1 MRQNDAYLFSLDDKP
16 QDLYCIDARFYG
28 NISRFLNHMCEPNLF
43 ACRVF
48 TTHQDLRFPHIAF
61 FASENIVAGE
71 ELGSQLVFLNVV
83 SKAVTVV
90 QSLERF
96 SSGPG
101 KDCFLAPYLVSHKHI
116 AKDRQTEACSQFDPA
131 RTEQRLSFD
140 RRAQGPGPGAV
151 RVATLGSWRMLT
163 LGAEYED
170 TWALTPA
177 KSGRPPGQAAKGE
190 PGPEEGEDSGA
201 EEPGEP
207 SWKAADANTVR
218 GYDTVLEM
226 DGLSSAGRRDGVRQL
241 VRKHGILNSTPW
253 ARGMARFAE
262 DLPTRYGGGAG
273 GGGRGGPGAGRGGAR
288 GGGGGGAPG
297 GQRVYKQSMA
307 QRARTMA
314 IYNPNPVKQNCF
326 TVNRSL
332 FIFREDNLIRKYA
345 KRITE
350 WPYPSRAG
358 AHSSDKTPMSERLD
372 DTEPYFIGI
381 FCFEAAIK
389 IIALGFAF
397 HKGSYLRNGWNVM
410 DFVVVLTGLAS
421 GFCGFMSCLSTTL
434 VQTEISQ
441 QLLDRLPW
449 KLIYQEDAATAEALA
464 TSSSSP
470 PPLHLVFSPSRLSG
484 EALCLFTLPSPHIP
498 GNNVD
503 IRMTCFQ
510 DLDCSSILAEIL
522 AKVGSDFDLRTL
534 RAVRVL
540 RPLKLVSGI
549 PSLQVVLK
557 SIMKAMVPLL
567 QIGLLLFFA
576 IVMFAIIGVEF
587 YMGKFH
593 TTCFRKDTGER
604 AADWPCGLEPPAR
617 MCPNGTECREYWTGP
632 NFGITNFD
640 NILFAVLTVFQCIT
654 MEGWVDI
661 LYSTNDVAGNTWNW
675 LYFIPLIIIGS
686 FFMLNLVLGVLSGE
700 FAKERE
706 RVEKRQEFL
715 KLRRQQQIERE
726 LTGYL
731 EWICKAEEVLLEEE
745 DEIAEEKSPLD
756 GAWYKRKQNLPVLKR
771 NKAKKGKNDLIGA
784 EEGED
789 PFADISSVAPPG
801 SPFGRASVKSSGK
814 MDSSSYFRRKEKRIR
829 FFIRRMV
836 KAQSFYWIVLCLVGL
851 NTLCVAIVHY
861 DQPKWLTKALYTAEF
876 VFLGLFLTEMTLKMY
891 GLGARN
897 YFHSSFNCFD
907 FGVIVGSICEV
918 IWDMIKPGASFGI
931 SVLRA
936 LRLLRIFKVTKYWNS
951 LRNLVVSLLNSMKSI
966 ISLLFLLF
974 LFIVVFALLGMQLFG
989 GQFNFEDETPTTN
1002 FDTFP
1007 AAILTVFQIL
1017 TGEDW
1022 NAVMYHGIESQGGVR
1037 RGMFSSVYFIVLT
1050 LFGNYTLLNVFLAIA
1065 VDNLANAQEL
1075 TKDEE
1080 EQEEAAN
1087 KKLALQKALEV
1098 KEVSPMSAAN
1108 ISIAAKEQQRT
1119 AKTMSV
1125 WEQRTNQL
1133 RRHNMRASSEALF
1146 NELDPEERRRLS
1158 SALHLHP
1165 DMKTHLDRPLVV
1177 EARDSEKPS
1186 RPPEGGWEEAGDSQQ
1201 DGLGDNFHTHS
1212 RKHHRHR
1219 DKNGEGREGGDGR
1232 GGRHHIH
1239 HSRSRDHNADSA
1251 QTKERTGDR
1260 SHSRDGGQGHR
1271 HQHQAGSPE
1280 EETNDVR
1287 GGGEERGH
1295 RHHHSHR
1302 PPKEGNGM
1310 IANGAQGE
1318 RRGKGGGGD
1327 SNGERKAR
1335 SSRMVRAQSTL
1346 DGEDC
1351 NRNKNGTKGYRER
1364 QPDAEEDGLASSPLQ
1379 PMRSSLSL
1387 GEKQEDADNQKN
1399 STRASQAGLN
1409 SNAIHIPVT
1418 ITAPPGE
1425 TTIIPMN
1432 NIDCDNFQLSE
1443 EKKDLEEEEAAN
1455 GPRQILPYS
1464 SMFVFGQTNPVE
1476 YIVNPDNP
1484 YSCGCGVLWLCH
1496 YVVNLRYF
1504 EMCILVVITMSSI
1517 ALAAEDPV
1525 QTNAPHNNVLKYLD
1539 YVFTGVF
1546 TFEMVIKYITQTN
1559 CILNLN
1565 RGTTG
1570 KDINTI
1576 KSLRVLRV
1584 LRPLKTIKRLP
1595 KLKAVFDCV
1604 VNSLKN
1610 VLNILIVYILFMF
1623 IFAVIAVQLFKGK
1636 FFYCTDESKSLE
1648 KDCRGQFLEYDRDD
1662 VTAQVREWKKYDFHY
1677 DNVLW
1682 AFLTLFTVSTGEG
1695 WPMVLKHSVDA
1706 TYEDQGPNPGFRM
1719 ETSIFYVVYFV
1730 VFPFFFVNIFV
1741 ALIIITFQ
1749 EQGDKAMSEC
1759 SLEKNERACID
1770 FAINAKPLT
1779 RYMPEN
1785 KQSFQYKMWKFV
1797 VSPPFEY
1804 AIMTL
1809 IALNTVVLMM
1819 KFYGAPYLY
1828 EAMLKY
1834 LNIVFTALFTLE
1846 CILKIIAFGPLNY
1859 LKAAWNVFDFVTVL
1873 GSITD
1878 ILVTEI
1884 KDKMINLSFLR
1895 LFRAA
1900 RLIKLLRQ
1908 GYTIRILLWTFVQSF
1923 KALPYVCLLI
1933 AMLFFIYAIIGMQ
1946 VFGNIELI
1954 DDNAINHHNNF
1965 QTFFQALTLLFRSA
1979 TGEAWHEIML
1989 ACLSDRPC
1997 DKLSGNTGNECGSDF
2012 AYFYFVSFIFLC
2024 SFLMLNL
2031 FVAVIMDNF
2040 EYLTRDASILGP
2052 HHLDEFIRVWAEYDP
2067 AACGRICYQ
2076 DMYKLLRFIS
2086 PPLGLGKK
2094 CPNRV
2099 AYKWESV
2106 MQLNNPQVVPVG
2118 TAYLLA
2124 CSLNRLVKMNMPIA
2138 DDNTVQFTS
2147 TLMALIRTAL
2157 EIKLASGVL
2166 AQRLCDADLKREI
2179 NRVWP
2184 NLSQKTVD
2192 LLVTPHKYNELTVGK
2207 VYAALMIFD
2216 YYKQNRA
2223 KRLQQQNSSVGPQS
2237 KLGALFR
2244 PVLPLTHIL
2253 EVEPP
2258 ISSPK
2263 HPFPPLH
2270 EQEAKLEALPTTN
2283 TTTTTTSVNR
2293 DTILNQRSAIKHSQ
2307 SGDVSQSAQRPKGR
2321 RKLQR
2326 GQSEDV
2332 PYSTRPQEQV
2342 ELKQVENISD
2352 TEAYPSLE
2360 GHCKAAS
2367 LPRLNAEYYPI
2378 VDLSPIRRSASSLT
2392 QQRHQEVGLREYD
2405 LERPGL
2411 AQSSTGPGQVQGQDR
2426 AHHHHHHHRCHRRR
2440 DKDKDKKQKSLDRAG
2455 SVQPSSTVGSFTD
2468 PSAEGLSRERARER
2482 DRSRPHERR
2491 HHSSA
2496 GEKQRYYSCE
2506 RYGSREQCHTKSA
2519 GPSRSTSPGEGQDT
2533 GLLKQHGSSVLKAGP
2548 GTLPSGSSTPGR
2560 GRRQLPQTPLT
2571 PRPAVAY
2578 KTANSSPLPSSAS
2591 TATTGHQTR
2600 FSRGLSEH
2608 DRLVG
2613 GYDESPIP
2621 VTRIGS
2627 DPNLNRQPQAASQQA
2642 LLEEAEDFQDNVSS
2656 HGGGRSAR
2664 TTASTTASASH
2675 GTAAAPVTVPTTQGR
2690 AGVVPNGYH
2699 FTLGVNS
2706 ASGPGSRAT
2715 GSLREREEEDC
2726 AVQCEKLHH
2735 LHYTHTAGSLRPVHL
2750 PN

>member
-1 MRQNDAYLFSLDDKP
+1 MYSSNFTRQLLRQGIVVRMTSSVRTKPKTAHHGLNLTECLALQKIYLPAMELED
-16 QDLYCIDARFYG
+16 QAEVRRGQAEEDLG
-28 NISRFLNHMCEPNLF
+28 
-43 ACRVF
+43 
-48 TTHQDLRFPHIAF
+48 
-61 FASENIVAGE
+61 
-71 ELGSQLVFLNVV
+71 QLVFLNLQTPFEYLILATIIANCIVL
-83 SKAVTVV
+83 A
-90 QSLERF
+90 LEQH
-96 SSGPG
+96 
-101 KDCFLAPYLVSHKHI
+101 L
-116 AKDRQTEACSQFDPA
+116 PA
-131 RTEQRLSFD
+131 
-140 RRAQGPGPGAV
+140 
-151 RVATLGSWRMLT
+151 
-163 LGAEYED
+163 
-170 TWALTPA
+170 
-177 KSGRPPGQAAKGE
+177 
-190 PGPEEGEDSGA
+190 
-201 EEPGEP
+201 
-207 SWKAADANTVR
+207 
-218 GYDTVLEM
+218 
-226 DGLSSAGRRDGVRQL
+226 
-241 VRKHGILNSTPW
+241 
-253 ARGMARFAE
+253 
-262 DLPTRYGGGAG
+262 
-273 GGGRGGPGAGRGGAR
+273 
-288 GGGGGGAPG
+288 
-297 GQRVYKQSMA
+297 
-307 QRARTMA
+307 
-314 IYNPNPVKQNCF
+314 
-326 TVNRSL
+326 
-332 FIFREDNLIRKYA
+332 
-345 KRITE
+345 
-350 WPYPSRAG
+350 
-358 AHSSDKTPMSERLD
+358 SDKTPMSERLD

-381 FCFEAAIK
+381 FCFEAGIK

-410 DFVVVLTGLAS
+410 DFVVVLTG
-421 GFCGFMSCLSTTL
+421 
-434 VQTEISQ
+434 I
-441 QLLDRLPW
+441 
-449 KLIYQEDAATAEALA
+449 LA
-464 TSSSSP
+464 T
-470 PPLHLVFSPSRLSG
+470 
-484 EALCLFTLPSPHIP
+484 
-498 GNNVD
+498 
-503 IRMTCFQ
+503 
-510 DLDCSSILAEIL
+510 
-522 AKVGSDFDLRTL
+522 VGSDFDLRTL

-576 IVMFAIIGVEF
+576 ILMFAIIGVEF

-593 TTCFRKDTGER
+593 TTCFKVDTSER
-604 AADWPCGLEPPAR
+604 AAAFPCGTEPPAR
-617 MCPNGTECREYWTGP
+617 MCPNGTECREYWIGP
-632 NFGITNFD
+632 NYGITNFD

-661 LYSTNDVAGNTWNW
+661 LYNANDASGNTWNW

-706 RVEKRQEFL
+706 RVEKRQDFL
-715 KLRRQQQIERE
+715 KLRRQQQIEKE

-745 DEIAEEKSPLD
+745 DEHAEEKSPLD
-756 GAWYKRKQNLPVLKR
+756 GAWYRRKQNVPVLKR
-771 NKAKKGKNDLIGA
+771 NKVKKSKNDLIGA
-784 EEGED
+784 EEGDEHLND
-789 PFADISSVAPPG
+789 MSSVAPPS
-801 SPFGRASVKSSGK
+801 SPFGRASLKSCK
-814 MDSSSYFRRKEKRIR
+814 LDNSSYIRRKEKRIR

-861 DQPKWLTKALYTAEF
+861 DQPEWLTTALYMAEF
-876 VFLGLFLTEMTLKMY
+876 VFLGLFLSEMSLKMY

-907 FGVIVGSICEV
+907 FGVIIGSILEV
-918 IWDMIKPGASFGI
+918 VWSMIKPGASYGI

-989 GQFNFEDETPTTN
+989 GQFNFEEETPTTN

-1080 EQEEAAN
+1080 KQEEEAN
-1087 KKLALQKALEV
+1087 KKLALQKAMEV

-1108 ISIAAKEQQRT
+1108 VSIAALVKQNRDALSRSSSVSSVHSPKEQAR
-1119 AKTMSV
+1119 ANKMMSV

-1133 RRHNMRASSEALF
+1133 RRNNLRNSSEALF
-1146 NELDPEERRRLS
+1146 NELDPEERQRVS

-1165 DMKTHLDRPLVV
+1165 DMKTHNDRPLVV
-1177 EARDSEKPS
+1177 EPGNGDKP
-1186 RPPEGGWEEAGDSQQ
+1186 RPPEGDRDGTDPQQ
-1201 DGLGDNFHTHS
+1201 DGEPQGWHPH
-1212 RKHHRHR
+1212 KHHRHR
-1219 DKNGEGREGGDGR
+1219 ERNGENGEGR
-1232 GGRHHIH
+1232 HHTH
-1239 HSRSRDHNADSA
+1239 HSRSREHEG
-1251 QTKERTGDR
+1251 KGER
-1260 SHSRDGGQGHR
+1260 SHSREEGQGHR
-1271 HQHQAGSPE
+1271 QHHQAGSPE
-1280 EETNDVR
+1280 ERVT
-1287 GGGEERGH
+1287 GGGEDREH

-1302 PPKEGNGM
+1302 QLREGNGTL
-1310 IANGAQGE
+1310 ANGARGEKRDRVHREGNGE
-1318 RRGKGGGGD
+1318 RR
-1327 SNGERKAR
+1327 RHR
-1335 SSRMVRAQSTL
+1335 SRMVRAQSTL
-1346 DGEDC
+1346 EGDDCRGNAEGDGEQGHRDLQ
-1351 NRNKNGTKGYRER
+1351 TDSKG
-1364 QPDAEEDGLASSPLQ
+1364 D
-1379 PMRSSLSL
+1379 SLSTSPVQAP
-1387 GEKQEDADNQKN
+1387 GKIEDADNQKN
-1399 STRASQAGLN
+1399 NHRASQAGLN
-1409 SNAIHIPVT
+1409 SNTVHGPVT
-1418 ITAPPGE
+1418 IIMPSKE

-1432 NIDCDNFQLSE
+1432 NIDSESLPLNE
-1443 EKKDLEEEEAAN
+1443 EKKDLEEELQN
-1455 GPRQILPYS
+1455 VPKQILPYS
-1464 SMFVFGQTNPVE
+1464 SMFVFGQMNP
-1476 YIVNPDNP
+1476 
-1484 YSCGCGVLWLCH
+1484 LRRLCH

-1504 EMCILVVITMSSI
+1504 EMCILSVITMSSI

-1525 QTNAPHNNVLKYLD
+1525 QANAPRNNVLKYLD

-1546 TFEMVIKYITQTN
+1546 TFEMVIKMIDLGLLLHPGSYFRDLWN
-1559 CILNLN
+1559 ILDFIVVSGALVAFACS
-1565 RGTTG
+1565 GTKG

-1610 VLNILIVYILFMF
+1610 VLNILIVYMLFMF

-1636 FFYCTDESKSLE
+1636 FFYCTDESKGLE
-1648 KDCRGQFLEYDRDD
+1648 KDCRGRFLDYDRED
-1662 VTAQVREWKKYDFHY
+1662 VAAQDREWKKYEFHY

-1706 TYEDQGPNPGFRM
+1706 TYEDQGPSPGFRM

-1779 RYMPEN
+1779 RYMPAD
-1785 KQSFQYKMWKFV
+1785 KKSFQYKMWKFV

-1804 AIMTL
+1804 SIMTM

-1819 KFYGAPYLY
+1819 KFHGAPELY
-1828 EAMLKY
+1828 ESMLKY

-1859 LKAAWNVFDFVTVL
+1859 LTAAWNVFDFVTVL

-1884 KDKMINLSFLR
+1884 KDKLINLSFLR

-1946 VFGNIELI
+1946 VFGNIELHEES
-1954 DDNAINHHNNF
+1954 AINHHNNF
-1965 QTFFQALTLLFRSA
+1965 QTFFQALMLLFRSA

-1989 ACLSDRPC
+1989 ACLSNRPC
-1997 DKLSGNTGNECGSDF
+1997 DKLSGSGGKECGSDF

-2067 AACGRICYQ
+2067 AACGRITYLE
-2076 DMYKLLRFIS
+2076 MYKMLRHMS

-2094 CPNRV
+2094 CPPRI
-2099 AYKWESV
+2099 AYK
-2106 MQLNNPQVVPVG
+2106 
-2118 TAYLLA
+2118 
-2124 CSLNRLVKMNMPIA
+2124 RLVKMNMPIA
-2138 DDNTVQFTS
+2138 EDKTVHFTS

-2166 AQRLCDADLKREI
+2166 AQRLCDADLRKEI
-2179 NRVWP
+2179 ARVWP
-2184 NLSQKTVD
+2184 SLPQKTVD
-2192 LLVTPHKYNELTVGK
+2192 LLVTPYQDDEFNEALCPFAVVNRELTVGK

-2223 KRLQQQNSSVGPQS
+2223 KKLEQQLGLDFSGNIKNKKGP
-2237 KLGALFR
+2237 AFFR
-2244 PVLPLTHIL
+2244 PMPMTHIQ
-2253 EVEPP
+2253 EITPVKTTKPPSSPQPEPP
-2258 ISSPK
+2258 PST
-2263 HPFPPLH
+2263 
-2270 EQEAKLEALPTTN
+2270 A
-2283 TTTTTTSVNR
+2283 TTTKGDAVPSA
-2293 DTILNQRSAIKHSQ
+2293 RSAISESISADLSQ
-2307 SGDVSQSAQRPKGR
+2307 ESQRSSSRTRTLPR
-2321 RKLQR
+2321 DH
-2326 GQSEDV
+2326 SEDV
-2332 PYSTRPQEQV
+2332 PDSKTPPDLGENPVDPGGYSG
-2342 ELKQVENISD
+2342 
-2352 TEAYPSLE
+2352 LE
-2360 GHCKAAS
+2360 GQGRAAS
-2367 LPRLNAEYYPI
+2367 MPRLDSQYYRIHPRHLPGTYLAPI
-2378 VDLSPIRRSASSLT
+2378 ADVSPIRRSASMLASQCPQDLSLGDYT
-2392 QQRHQEVGLREYD
+2392 
-2405 LERPGL
+2405 LERPSQ
-2411 AQSSTGPGQVQGQDR
+2411 AYTQER
-2426 AHHHHHHHRCHRRR
+2426 AHHHHHHRCHRRR
-2440 DKDKDKKQKSLDRAG
+2440 DKDKKQKSLERTSG
-2455 SVQPSSTVGSFTD
+2455 VQSSSTAVS
-2468 PSAEGLSRERARER
+2468 PAEAPVEGWSRERPRER
-2482 DRSRPHERR
+2482 DRGRPQERR
-2491 HHSSA
+2491 HHSAA

-2506 RYGSREQCHTKSA
+2506 RYGGRDHCHTKSA
-2519 GPSRSTSPGEGQDT
+2519 GPSRSTSPGETQDL
-2533 GLLKQHGSSVLKAGP
+2533 GLFKQSSNMGKSSQVVL
-2548 GTLPSGSSTPGR
+2548 TSGSSTPCR

-2578 KTANSSPLPSSAS
+2578 KTANSSPVQFGPP
-2591 TATTGHQTR
+2591 GHQAQP
-2600 FSRGLSEH
+2600 SRGLSEQNA
-2608 DRLVG
+2608 LL
-2613 GYDESPIP
+2613 ESAHMP
-2621 VTRIGS
+2621 VTRILS
-2627 DPNLNRQPQAASQQA
+2627 NSNLSPGLQSAPPRNLP
-2642 LLEEAEDFQDNVSS
+2642 EEPDEFQDAMST
-2656 HGGGRSAR
+2656 HRSGTRCPR
-2664 TTASTTASASH
+2664 TSAPASASL
-2675 GTAAAPVTVPTTQGR
+2675 GAAGSSSAPPPQSR
-2690 AGVVPNGYH
+2690 AGVPNGYH

-2706 ASGPGSRAT
+2706 GASSTTRGT
-2715 GSLREREEEDC
+2715 GSFREKEEDDWC
-2726 AVQCEKLHH
+2726 
-2735 LHYTHTAGSLRPVHL
+2735 
-2750 PN
+2750 

>member
-1 MRQNDAYLFSLDDKP
+1 
-16 QDLYCIDARFYG
+16 
-28 NISRFLNHMCEPNLF
+28 
-43 ACRVF
+43 
-48 TTHQDLRFPHIAF
+48 
-61 FASENIVAGE
+61 
-71 ELGSQLVFLNVV
+71 
-83 SKAVTVV
+83 
-90 QSLERF
+90 
-96 SSGPG
+96 
-101 KDCFLAPYLVSHKHI
+101 
-116 AKDRQTEACSQFDPA
+116 
-131 RTEQRLSFD
+131 
-140 RRAQGPGPGAV
+140 
-151 RVATLGSWRMLT
+151 
-163 LGAEYED
+163 
-170 TWALTPA
+170 
-177 KSGRPPGQAAKGE
+177 
-190 PGPEEGEDSGA
+190 
-201 EEPGEP
+201 
-207 SWKAADANTVR
+207 
-218 GYDTVLEM
+218 
-226 DGLSSAGRRDGVRQL
+226 
-241 VRKHGILNSTPW
+241 
-253 ARGMARFAE
+253 MARFAE
-262 DLPTRYGGGAG
+262 GLPTRFGAGAG
-273 GGGRGGPGAGRGGAR
+273 GGGRGAPGAGRGGAR
-288 GGGGGGAPG
+288 AGGPPG
-297 GQRVYKQSMA
+297 GQRMYKQSMA

-332 FIFREDNLIRKYA
+332 FIFREDNLIRKYYLILA
-345 KRITE
+345 TIIANCIVLALE
-350 WPYPSRAG
+350 QHLPAN
-358 AHSSDKTPMSERLD
+358 DKTPMSERLD

-381 FCFEAAIK
+381 FCFEAGIK

-410 DFVVVLTGLAS
+410 DFVVVLTG
-421 GFCGFMSCLSTTL
+421 
-434 VQTEISQ
+434 I
-441 QLLDRLPW
+441 
-449 KLIYQEDAATAEALA
+449 LA
-464 TSSSSP
+464 T
-470 PPLHLVFSPSRLSG
+470 
-484 EALCLFTLPSPHIP
+484 
-498 GNNVD
+498 
-503 IRMTCFQ
+503 
-510 DLDCSSILAEIL
+510 
-522 AKVGSDFDLRTL
+522 VGSDFDLRTL

-567 QIGLLLFFA
+567 QIGMLLFFA
-576 IVMFAIIGVEF
+576 ILMFAIIGVEF

-593 TTCFRKDTGER
+593 STCFTVDTGES
-604 AADWPCGLEPPAR
+604 AFPCGTEAPAR
-617 MCPNGTECREYWTGP
+617 MCPNGTECTEYWIGP
-632 NFGITNFD
+632 NYGITNFD

-661 LYSTNDVAGNTWNW
+661 LYNANDASGNTWNW

-706 RVEKRQEFL
+706 RVEKRQDFL

-731 EWICKAEEVLLEEE
+731 EWICKAGQAHLHFFYSVLLKRGKVK
-745 DEIAEEKSPLD
+745 KS
-756 GAWYKRKQNLPVLKR
+756 
-771 NKAKKGKNDLIGA
+771 KNDLIGA

-789 PFADISSVAPPG
+789 HFTDMSSVG
-801 SPFGRASVKSSGK
+801 SPFGRASVKSSK
-814 MDSSSYFRRKEKRIR
+814 LESSSYFRRKERRMR

-861 DQPKWLTKALYTAEF
+861 DQPEWLTTALYLAEF
-876 VFLGLFLTEMTLKMY
+876 VFLGLFLSEMSLKMY

-907 FGVIVGSICEV
+907 FSVIIGSILEV
-918 IWDMIKPGASFGI
+918 VWSMIKPGASYGI

-936 LRLLRIFKVTKYWNS
+936 LRLLRLFKFTKYWNS

-989 GQFNFEDETPTTN
+989 GQFNFEEETPTTN

-1080 EQEEAAN
+1080 KQEEEAN
-1087 KKLALQKALEV
+1087 KKLALQKAMEV

-1108 ISIAAKEQQRT
+1108 ISIAAKEQQR
-1119 AKTMSV
+1119 ANKIMSV

-1133 RRHNMRASSEALF
+1133 RRNNLRASSEALF
-1146 NELDPEERRRLS
+1146 NELDPEERLRVS
-1158 SALHLHP
+1158 SALHLRS
-1165 DMKTHLDRPLVV
+1165 DMKTHNDRPLVV
-1177 EARDSEKPS
+1177 EPGNGDNP
-1186 RPPEGGWEEAGDSQQ
+1186 RPPEEDRDGADPQQ
-1201 DGLGDNFHTHS
+1201 
-1212 RKHHRHR
+1212 
-1219 DKNGEGREGGDGR
+1219 EGGDPHVPQPRKHYRHRERNGEH
-1232 GGRHHIH
+1232 GESRHHTH
-1239 HSRSRDHNADSA
+1239 HSRSRDHYHPDGPRS
-1251 QTKERTGDR
+1251 KEGKVERN
-1260 SHSRDGGQGHR
+1260 HSPEGGKGRR
-1271 HQHQAGSPE
+1271 HHHQAGSPE
-1280 EETNDVR
+1280 EGVN
-1287 GGGEERGH
+1287 GGGEGRED
-1295 RHHHSHR
+1295 RHHHSDR
-1302 PPKEGNGM
+1302 QGNG
-1310 IANGAQGE
+1310 ALATRDRLESRGRGHREENGE
-1318 RRGKGGGGD
+1318 RRKDRQTD
-1327 SNGERKAR
+1327 SQGESLAT
-1335 SSRMVRAQSTL
+1335 SPV
-1346 DGEDC
+1346 
-1351 NRNKNGTKGYRER
+1351 
-1364 QPDAEEDGLASSPLQ
+1364 QPPTGLQA
-1379 PMRSSLSL
+1379 

-1399 STRASQAGLN
+1399 RHRASQAGLN
-1409 SNAIHIPVT
+1409 SNTVHIPVT
-1418 ITAPPGE
+1418 ITAPSRE
-1425 TTIIPMN
+1425 TTIIPSQYPSLYLMD
-1432 NIDCDNFQLSE
+1432 NIDCESLPRNE
-1443 EKKDLEEEEAAN
+1443 EKKDLEEELKN
-1455 GPRQILPYS
+1455 GPKHILPYS
-1464 SMFVFGQTNPVE
+1464 SMFVFGQTNPVRR
-1476 YIVNPDNP
+1476 
-1484 YSCGCGVLWLCH
+1484 LCH

-1504 EMCILVVITMSSI
+1504 EMCILSVITMSSI

-1525 QTNAPHNNVLKYLD
+1525 QANAPRNNVLKYLD

-1546 TFEMVIKYITQTN
+1546 TFEMVIKMIDLGLLLHPGSYFRDLWN
-1559 CILNLN
+1559 ILDFIVVSGALVAFACS
-1565 RGTTG
+1565 GTKG

-1610 VLNILIVYILFMF
+1610 VLNILIVYMLFMF

-1636 FFYCTDESKSLE
+1636 FFYCTDESKGLE
-1648 KDCRGQFLEYDRDD
+1648 KDCRGKFLDYDGDE
-1662 VTAQVREWKKYDFHY
+1662 VAAQDREWKKYEFHY

-1706 TYEDQGPNPGFRM
+1706 TYEDEGPSPGFRM

-1779 RYMPEN
+1779 RYMPAD
-1785 KQSFQYKMWKFV
+1785 KQSFQYKMWQFV

-1804 AIMTL
+1804 SIMTM

-1819 KFYGAPYLY
+1819 KFHGAPELY
-1828 EAMLKY
+1828 EAMLKH

-1884 KDKMINLSFLR
+1884 KDKLINLSFLR

-1946 VFGNIELI
+1946 VFGNIEL
-1954 DDNAINHHNNF
+1954 NEESAINHHNNF
-1965 QTFFQALTLLFRSA
+1965 QTFFQALMLLFRSA

-1989 ACLSDRPC
+1989 SCLSNRPC
-1997 DKLSGNTGNECGSDF
+1997 DKLSGSGGKECGSDF

-2052 HHLDEFIRVWAEYDP
+2052 HHLDEFVRVWAEYDP
-2067 AACGRICYQ
+2067 AACERICYQ

-2099 AYKWESV
+2099 AYK
-2106 MQLNNPQVVPVG
+2106 
-2118 TAYLLA
+2118 
-2124 CSLNRLVKMNMPIA
+2124 RLVKMNMPIA
-2138 DDNTVQFTS
+2138 DDNTVHFTS

-2166 AQRLCDADLKREI
+2166 AQRLCDSDLRKEI
-2179 NRVWP
+2179 SRVWP
-2184 NLSQKTVD
+2184 NLPPKTID
-2192 LLVTPHKYNELTVGK
+2192 LLVTPYKSKPQLTVGK

-2223 KRLQQQNSSVGPQS
+2223 KRLEQQLGLDFTGTIKVGLYRQLIFAIIAAMTAWAVPLRSIRMS
-2237 KLGALFR
+2237 KGSQV
-2244 PVLPLTHIL
+2244 VLTFG
-2253 EVEPP
+2253 
-2258 ISSPK
+2258 SSP
-2263 HPFPPLH
+2263 
-2270 EQEAKLEALPTTN
+2270 
-2283 TTTTTTSVNR
+2283 
-2293 DTILNQRSAIKHSQ
+2293 
-2307 SGDVSQSAQRPKGR
+2307 
-2321 RKLQR
+2321 
-2326 GQSEDV
+2326 
-2332 PYSTRPQEQV
+2332 
-2342 ELKQVENISD
+2342 
-2352 TEAYPSLE
+2352 
-2360 GHCKAAS
+2360 
-2367 LPRLNAEYYPI
+2367 
-2378 VDLSPIRRSASSLT
+2378 
-2392 QQRHQEVGLREYD
+2392 
-2405 LERPGL
+2405 
-2411 AQSSTGPGQVQGQDR
+2411 
-2426 AHHHHHHHRCHRRR
+2426 
-2440 DKDKDKKQKSLDRAG
+2440 
-2455 SVQPSSTVGSFTD
+2455 
-2468 PSAEGLSRERARER
+2468 
-2482 DRSRPHERR
+2482 
-2491 HHSSA
+2491 
-2496 GEKQRYYSCE
+2496 SC
-2506 RYGSREQCHTKSA
+2506 
-2519 GPSRSTSPGEGQDT
+2519 
-2533 GLLKQHGSSVLKAGP
+2533 
-2548 GTLPSGSSTPGR
+2548 R

-2578 KTANSSPLPSSAS
+2578 KTGNSLPM
-2591 TATTGHQTR
+2591 Q
-2600 FSRGLSEH
+2600 F
-2608 DRLVG
+2608 
-2613 GYDESPIP
+2613 
-2621 VTRIGS
+2621 
-2627 DPNLNRQPQAASQQA
+2627 DPNLSPCPRNTPPCRLP
-2642 LLEEAEDFQDNVSS
+2642 EEPDDFQDAVSD
-2656 HGGGRSAR
+2656 HGGSHSPRII
-2664 TTASTTASASH
+2664 ASASH
-2675 GTAAAPVTVPTTQGR
+2675 G
-2690 AGVVPNGYH
+2690 AGIPNGYH
-2699 FTLGVNS
+2699 FTLGVNAVS
-2706 ASGPGSRAT
+2706 SSSPRGT
-2715 GSLREREEEDC
+2715 GSFHEKEEDDWC
-2726 AVQCEKLHH
+2726 
-2735 LHYTHTAGSLRPVHL
+2735 
-2750 PN
+2750 